1 MAYRQKAA
9 FLSWSE
15 GEGYPPGGPHFSE
28 ESMKTV
34 IAEQYRKYAD
44 FIDSIPELMNSDK
57 GEVLKDKRN
66 SVKRLQHDGLTF
78 IAKRYKRVNWIQSI
92 IYTHFRR
99 TKAKRAFLFADE
111 FRKRGVNSPRPV
123 AYMEQYERGRFT
135 VGYFVY
141 EESKGREVFQELVKK
156 EHFDHG
162 LADAVTDYIVFM
174 HSRGV
179 LHGDLNSANFL
190 YTMDAGGRYH
200 FDMID
205 TNRSHFCDGWPTE
218 KQCLENLK
226 RFTHRH
232 DLYEYVVRG
241 YARRRGWDE
250 EETLCKALRLLDK
263 FERRKKLF

>member
-1 MAYRQKAA
+1 MYCQKEWNS
-9 FLSWSE
+9 LN
-15 GEGYPPGGPHFSE
+15 

-34 IAEQYRKYAD
+34 IADRYKKYSD
-44 FIDSIPELMNSDK
+44 FINSIPSLFGTNC

-66 SVKRLQHDGLTF
+66 SVRRLKHDGLTF

-92 IYTHFRR
+92 IYTHFRK
-99 TKAKRAFLFADE
+99 TKAERAFLFADE
-111 FRKRGVNSPRPV
+111 FSKRGVNSPRAV
-123 AYMEQYERGRFT
+123 AYMEDYERRRFT

-141 EESKGREVFQELVKK
+141 EESKGKEVFPELVEK
-156 EHFDHG
+156 EHFDRR
-162 LADAVTDYIVFM
+162 LADAVVDYIVFM

-190 YTMDAGGRYH
+190 YTVDADGKYH

-218 KQCLENLK
+218 KQCMENLK
-226 RFTHRH
+226 RFTHRR

-250 EETLCKALRLLDK
+250 EATLNKAVVLLDK
-263 FERRKKLF
+263 FENRKKIIH

>member
-1 MAYRQKAA
+1 MYPSASPEKAA
-9 FLSWSE
+9 DV
-15 GEGYPPGGPHFSE
+15 PPLKD
-28 ESMKTV
+28 SMKTV
-34 IAEQYRKYAD
+34 IAERYKKYSD
-44 FIDSIPELMNSDK
+44 YINSIPSLFSTNT

-66 SVKRLQHDGLTF
+66 SVRRLEHDGLKF

-111 FRKRGVNSPRPV
+111 FRKRGVSSPSAV
-123 AYMEQYERGRFT
+123 AYMEEYEHGRFT

-141 EESKGREVFQELVKK
+141 EESKGKEVFQELVNK
-156 EHFDHG
+156 EDFDRK
-162 LADAVTDYIVFM
+162 LTDAVIDYIVLM
-174 HSRGV
+174 HSHGV

-190 YTMDAGGRYH
+190 YTTDGDGNYH

-205 TNRSHFCDGWPTE
+205 TNRSHFCDGWPTD

-226 RFTHRH
+226 RFTHRR

-250 EETLCKALRLLDK
+250 EETVRKAVALLDK
-263 FERRKKLF
+263 FENRKKLRL